1 MLAAGSDKENALRIR
16 SRLAKSPSYV
26 WKMSVLPYRAGL
38 PLKYT
43 TFAPH
48 VQSFSF
54 CGCKKDL
61 LPENVI
67 LTDEGG
73 KDLVLRRKT
82 QVFQQRDPH
91 LPCGGARVAFAQ
103 DDGLSNRL
111 FVHLILRG
119 ISELT

>member
-1 MLAAGSDKENALRIR
+1 LSSYVFFKAFDEILFVRLQDGPAAVPG
-16 SRLAKSPSYV
+16 RLATQVYHTCPSCSIIFILRV
-26 WKMSVLPYRAGL
+26 QERSVARKCHP
-38 PLKYT
+38 
-43 TFAPH
+43 
-48 VQSFSF
+48 
-54 CGCKKDL
+54 
-61 LPENVI
+61 
-67 LTDEGG
+67 TDEGG